1 MLGAVS
7 ILGDGQGAELPQLQH
22 KPTREHRSIP
32 PHHHDLDPTPQTRP
46 GDLSD
51 KQSGGVKPG
60 QDRCPFYG
68 LLKSF

>member
-32 PHHHDLDPTPQTRP
+32 CVTTTWIPPPRHELVT
-46 GDLSD
+46 SAIN
-51 KQSGGVKPG
+51 KAVE
-60 QDRCPFYG
+60 
-68 LLKSF
+68 